1 LGAELLQNGEE
12 TWVVAKMALQEKAAG
27 RGDVAE
33 MRRLVAAG
41 VDVDELGEDE
51 GTALLWAAY
60 YGHVEAIRVLVELGR
75 GRRCRWR
82 LRRCWMRGA

>member
-1 LGAELLQNGEE
+1 MTLHD
-12 TWVVAKMALQEKAAG
+12 AAAN
-27 RGDVAE
+27 GDVAE

-41 VDVDELGEDE
+41 VDVDELDEHGE
-51 GTALLWAAY
+51 TALLWATDN
-60 YGHVEAIRVLVELGR
+60 GHVEAIRVLVELGR

>member
-12 TWVVAKMALQEKAAG
+12 TWVVADITLHDAAWSD
-27 RGDVAE
+27 DVAE